1 MSEVE
6 NEIVEDS
13 TDVDVE
19 ETNTEDTS
27 SNSSED
33 EVFYREDILEWKKKA
48 ERLEKAERTLV
59 EQKRK
64 LKEIEKTEKTADL
77 SDEDRPMTRF
87 DFEVEKFIDK
97 NPDIAEYRDELV
109 KYAKEKKLTLA
120 QAKIL
125 VESEDKT
132 IKNRQKTTQS
142 RVSDWESPQQSSYT
156 KDYLA
161 KLDPKNPKDRQLYN
175 RIMDK
180 IEAWKAYIK

>member
-6 NEIVEDS
+6 NEIVEDT

-27 SNSSED
+27 SDSSD
-33 EVFYREDILEWKKKA
+33 EVTYEQAMEWKKKA

-64 LKEIEKTEKTADL
+64 LKEIEKSEKSADL
-77 SDEDRPMTRF
+77 SNDDAPLTRF
-87 DFEVEKFIDK
+87 DLEVEKFIDK
-97 NPDIAEYRDELV
+97 NPEIAEYRDDLV

-132 IKNRQKTTQS
+132 IKNRQKITQS
-142 RVSDWESPQQSSYT
+142 RVSDWESPEQSSYT

-161 KLDPKNPKDRQLYN
+161 KLDPKNPKERALYN

-180 IEAWKAYIK
+180 VEAWKAYIK

>member
-1 MSEVE
+1 MSELE
-6 NEIVEDS
+6 NEIVED
-13 TDVDVE
+13 TPEVDVE
-19 ETNTEDTS
+19 ETNTDETTVE
-27 SNSSED
+27 SNPSD
-33 EVFYREDILEWKKKA
+33 EITYEQAMEWKKKA
-48 ERLEKAERTLV
+48 ERLEKAEKTLV

-64 LKEIEKTEKTADL
+64 LKEIEKQPQM
-77 SDEDRPMTRF
+77 SNEDVPMTRF

-97 NPDIAEYRDELV
+97 NPEMAEYRDELV
-109 KYAKEKKLTLA
+109 KYAKVNKLTLA
-120 QAKIL
+120 QAKIQI
-125 VESEDKT
+125 ESEDKT

-142 RVSDWESPQQSSYT
+142 RVSDWESPEQSSYT